1 MNIPKQERRATPGIV
16 CQALAIAVLLALS
29 AAPRAQFNDLRLP
42 ISLDAESTYYDGK
55 LSMIMFRQLKLSQG
69 SIGVAADL
77 GQASELD
84 FEESTWQFSGNV
96 RIDVEGG
103 VIKCDAA
110 DLQFRDHVLTLAT
123 IEGQPAT
130 FEMQRPDSEQVTY
143 AQAEL
148 LRYNLESGVIEFS
161 GNAKIA
167 EGGNEIASNTLVYD
181 ILERR
186 INAQSTG
193 EDGDRVKI
201 TYTPPA
207 ADDVPDQDGLPED
220 LPDEALDDVLD
231 ELLDDR
237 PNSAP
242 DSSGPESP

>member
-1 MNIPKQERRATPGIV
+1 MSILKQPHPATLGRPSRI
-16 CQALAIAVLLALS
+16 LAIALLLALS
-29 AAPRAQFNDLRLP
+29 SAARAQFNDLRLP

-69 SIGVAADL
+69 SIGVVADL

-84 FEESTWQFSGNV
+84 FEASTWQFSGNV

-103 VIKCDAA
+103 VIECDAA
-110 DLQFRDHVLTLAT
+110 DLQFKDHVLTLAT
-123 IEGQPAT
+123 IKGQPAT
-130 FEMQRPDSEQVTY
+130 FEMQRPDSEQITY
-143 AQAEL
+143 AEAEL
-148 LRYNLESGVIEFS
+148 LRYNLENGVIEFS

-193 EDGDRVKI
+193 ENGDRVKI

-207 ADDVPDQDGLPED
+207 ADGVPDQDAAPED
-220 LPDEALDDVLD
+220 PAEELRDDM
-231 ELLDDR
+231 

-242 DSSGPESP
+242 DGSGPESP